1 MASNSNSVE
10 WGEKCLKSAPR
21 FPAPDH
27 PASSSVPID
36 ITVQCIP
43 ACAVYL
49 VVQSSLTLCNPMDYS
64 PSGSSVH
71 EDSPGK
77 NTGVG
82 CHALLQGI
90 FPTQGW
96 NPRLL
101 CLLYWQVSSL
111 PLSYLGSPIWLQTP
125 LQTCWTRLTILT
137 RQSSHSVKSRKYY
150 NV

>member
-64 PSGSSVH
+64 PPGSSVH

-82 CHALLQGI
+82 CHVLLQGM
-90 FPTQGW
+90 FPTKGP
-96 NPRLL
+96 NPGLPHCRQI
-101 CLLYWQVSSL
+101 LYW
-111 PLSYLGSPIWLQTP
+111 LSHRGSPLYINCSININIIILLLFKDLQSFW
-125 LQTCWTRLTILT
+125 CY
-137 RQSSHSVKSRKYY
+137 SNY
-150 NV
+150 